1 MRPLS
6 LDYVRRP
13 PASWPAWLLLAA
25 AIAVAGGMGRSYFS
39 TRDQLQGLEEIRDGA
54 SARAPMKL
62 LDRRTVYPT
71 AVRDSLAY
79 ANGVVQ
85 NLALPWDMLFR
96 TVERTGNVP
105 VALLAVQPDPQR
117 RTVKISGEARD
128 YAAVLTYIARLDESG
143 TLRNV
148 HLLSHQRKQD
158 DPQHPLV
165 FTVAASWRPDP

>member
-13 PASWPAWLLLAA
+13 ISWPAWLLLAA
-25 AIAVAGGMGRSYFS
+25 ALAVAGGTGRSYFAAKE
-39 TRDQLQGLEEIRDGA
+39 QLAALETAGD
-54 SARAPMKL
+54 RALHGPLKL
-62 LDRRTVYPT
+62 VDRKAAYSPALKDNLV
-71 AVRDSLAY
+71 Y

-96 TVERTGNVP
+96 TVEQTGSVP
-105 VALLAVQPDPQR
+105 VALLAVQPDPQKR
-117 RTVKISGEARD
+117 LVRISGEAKD
-128 YAAVLTYIARLDESG
+128 YAAVLTYLARLDESG

-158 DPQHPLV
+158 DPQHPLL
-165 FTVAASWRPDP
+165 FTIGASWKPEP